1 MTQKYKTKGKT
12 SSFVGGR
19 KRDVSFSKIELKALQ
34 YWIVFRIKTAG
45 KIIPRIWSQSLN
57 CHPMN
62 WSFYSEQR
70 GVKCSVEINRT
81 EKSSDK
87 SGLKITCILLFSC
100 TDGCFKLPLFQP
112 GRRSACDMRGIYVAC
127 GVLCKEGREVNF
139 QSKWGIWSQWDA
151 VSPNHSQ
158 LLSYQFLLSFSLS
171 STCQML
177 WTCPLLAALAVYP
190 SPSPKCHPPPPSQ
203 SLGMA
208 WHMWPSQPSS
218 LMKINDPI

>member
-1 MTQKYKTKGKT
+1 
-12 SSFVGGR
+12 
-19 KRDVSFSKIELKALQ
+19 
-34 YWIVFRIKTAG
+34 
-45 KIIPRIWSQSLN
+45 
-57 CHPMN
+57 MN

-87 SGLKITCILLFSC
+87 SGLKITCMLLFSC

-112 GRRSACDMRGIYVAC
+112 GRRSACDKRGIYVAC

-171 STCQML
+171 STCQ
-177 WTCPLLAALAVYP
+177 LLFPVITSNGIVYLHERAGLRGPHVPGHSQALAWRWR
-190 SPSPKCHPPPPSQ
+190 
-203 SLGMA
+203 MTFR
-208 WHMWPSQPSS
+208 
-218 LMKINDPI
+218 